1 LTFWFFINGG
11 LKEVRRSGWC
21 FISILQSA
29 RSRLLHMSDMI
40 DAAPVR
46 RKNMWR
52 AIGRI
57 LLQYH
62 RNQTDF
68 MAWAAVMSISTRSM

>member
-1 LTFWFFINGG
+1 
-11 LKEVRRSGWC
+11 
-21 FISILQSA
+21 
-29 RSRLLHMSDMI
+29 MSDMI

-46 RKNMWR
+46 RTNMRR

-62 RNQTDF
+62 RNQTDI
-68 MAWAAVMSISTRSM
+68 MAGVAVMSISTRLM

>member
-1 LTFWFFINGG
+1 M
-11 LKEVRRSGWC
+11 SG
-21 FISILQSA
+21 
-29 RSRLLHMSDMI
+29 MI

-46 RKNMWR
+46 RKNMRR

-62 RNQTDF
+62 RNQTGIL
-68 MAWAAVMSISTRSM
+68 AGAAVMSISTRPM